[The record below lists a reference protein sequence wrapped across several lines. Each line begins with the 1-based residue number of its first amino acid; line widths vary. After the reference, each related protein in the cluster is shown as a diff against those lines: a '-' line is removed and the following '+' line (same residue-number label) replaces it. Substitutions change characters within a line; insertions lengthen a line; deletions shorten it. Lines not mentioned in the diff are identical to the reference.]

1 MATEG
6 LRKFLNKEI
15 KPQLEAH
22 GEGHFSKEQLQGRH
36 QSLAEFGLV
45 CAPHPEEFGG
55 LGMDWVTHLLLWE
68 EVAVVSL
75 DLAMPPSLM

>member
-22 GEGHFSKEQLQGRH
+22 GEGHFSKEQLQKFAPKFSRIR
-36 QSLAEFGLV
+36 FGL
-45 CAPHPEEFGG
+45 CATPEEFGG

-75 DLAMPPSLM
+75 GGY